1 MEVGMDM
8 GHVVVEVNEV
18 VKVDEMVLKVVVV
31 EVVKVVVE
39 MVVIKLVVKVVM
51 IAIVFVSPTPRVA
64 GAEKETVDVRKS

>member
-1 MEVGMDM
+1 MDM

-31 EVVKVVVE
+31 KVFKVVVE
-39 MVVIKLVVKVVM
+39 MVVIKVVVKVVM
-51 IAIVFVSPTPRVA
+51 VAIVVVAPTPWVS